1 MHHTCTHIHLLTHT
15 YTFTYTYAQTH
26 TYVYALTYT
35 RTPTHTTRMP
45 IDTFTRLHCHI
56 FHYFMYTWP
65 ARTSCSQIYCLSGQY
80 CLHQFSMRSSAD
92 AWTMQPTTVEAVSV
106 AIAFSNVKPYGHH
119 TNLKIHCQV
128 YIAKL
133 RSNIS
138 CAPAAFIRLLTVLT
152 NFIRIYANN
161 TLSYDNQANGH
172 EGCCRNIYDL
182 RTFYGSIFY

>member
-1 MHHTCTHIHLLTHT
+1 
-15 YTFTYTYAQTH
+15 
-26 TYVYALTYT
+26 
-35 RTPTHTTRMP
+35 
-45 IDTFTRLHCHI
+45 
-56 FHYFMYTWP
+56 
-65 ARTSCSQIYCLSGQY
+65 
-80 CLHQFSMRSSAD
+80 MRSSAD

-172 EGCCRNIYDL
+172 EGCCRNIFTNVVWKHILLIGAREGPKFALCSHIRYQYETISKVSYSL
-182 RTFYGSIFY
+182 K